1 MKKYNERVPH
11 RRVLTV
17 ARGVLSARGGFPIT
31 LAILLSGLLAIG
43 LLAPRSNGPTDTSRY
58 LREDRRDGDHR
69 QRRRSY
75 GRESRQLE
83 SVMLPIVQVMNR
95 PCRANDLRIEV
106 VDESEINAAN
116 AGNCQ
121 FYVTTGLLQRADLTH
136 LRGVLAHEIAHQDL
150 GHVAKAQLLGAGLSI
165 GVAVLDQ
172 LFPGTGSVAPIAG
185 AILQRSY
192 SRSEELNADRHG
204 VELLQRAGYR
214 KEVMVETLLWLRS
227 VSGNQGGGFLSTHP
241 AIDDRVA
248 AIRKMR

>member
-1 MKKYNERVPH
+1 MNNRKRSLEPVSANRNP
-11 RRVLTV
+11 
-17 ARGVLSARGGFPIT
+17 ARLG
-31 LAILLSGLLAIG
+31 LLSLAGLVLFAALVG
-43 LLAPRSNGPTDTSRY
+43 FAALPDRAVSTSAQRY
-58 LREDRRDGDHR
+58 LRDVPRETDSPSGRRP
-69 QRRRSY
+69 S

-83 SVMLPIVQVMNR
+83 GVIAPLIEAMNR
-95 PCRANDLRIEV
+95 PCRRDNLRIEV
-106 VDESEINAAN
+106 IDEAEINAAN

-121 FYVTTGLLQRADLTH
+121 FYVTTGLLRRADLTH

-165 GVAVLDQ
+165 GAAVLDQ